1 MVTPLS
7 EMCQWTCSRQT
18 SGLQATRCVAGNAY
32 LNYGGSGC
40 LAHRLVEISGRFPD
54 KKKKNTK
61 EEMLKQTGGR
71 EILLHNNKQV

>member
-7 EMCQWTCSRQT
+7 EMCQWTCSRQI
-18 SGLQATRCVAGNAY
+18 SGLQATHCVAGNAY

-54 KKKKNTK
+54 KKKNTK